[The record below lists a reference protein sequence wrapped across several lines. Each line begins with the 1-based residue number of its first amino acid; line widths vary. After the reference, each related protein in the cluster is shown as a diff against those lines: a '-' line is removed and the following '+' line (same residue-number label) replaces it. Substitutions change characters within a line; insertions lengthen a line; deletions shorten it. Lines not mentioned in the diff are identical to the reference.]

1 VVRGHLVPRTVHTAA
16 QRAVL
21 RARRARR
28 RRLTWDGV
36 LAEALELLDV
46 RTALDRLDDVPD
58 PGGQPPTMVQA
69 TITDQQDTAFAEL
82 RLDLSEA
89 TGTTVRLER
98 LWALALI
105 LWTEAQSV
113 E

>member
-21 RARRARR
+21 RSRRTRGQ
-28 RRLTWDGV
+28 RLTWDHV
-36 LAEALELLDV
+36 LAEALELLDL
-46 RTALDRLDDVPD
+46 RTALTRLDDVPD
-58 PGGQPPTMVQA
+58 PGAQPPTMVQA
-69 TITDQQDTAFAEL
+69 TITDQQDVAFAEL
-82 RLDLSEA
+82 RLDLADA
-89 TGTTVRLER
+89 TGATVRFER

-105 LWTEAQSV
+105 LWTEAQPV